1 MQRRVQSSQGRR
13 SQQSSKIGPSKV
25 KISFK
30 IMNNNEKHA
39 RNVMA
44 VMIINRKSEYKTK
57 ITHYTALRAKK
68 SRKNGPK
75 IIFTA
80 YSTLPEY
87 RRFAR

>member
-1 MQRRVQSSQGRR
+1 MQWRVHSFQGRR
-13 SQQSSKIGPSKV
+13 SQQPSEIGPAKV

-30 IMNNNEKHA
+30 IMNNNEYHT

-44 VMIINRKSEYKTK
+44 VMIINWKKENKIK

-68 SRKNGPK
+68 NRKNGPK
-75 IIFTA
+75 ITFTA
-80 YSTLPEY
+80 YSALPEY